1 MTPKGTIQHNNTTL
15 NSGHG
20 RGRSEKR
27 LRTQLGQE
35 NTTQYNNNT
44 IQYRLAKYQP
54 PEPPKLIPRT
64 YPNTHLNTGKMASQS
79 QLGTWKVFLFA
90 AYSATQQ
97 LSFSALVPRERSKY
111 PTQKRP
117 GSLRDIISH
126 NLDSKLSPNCP
137 KFTEIH
143 DKKIQQN
150 SLSCCHQLLPTT
162 HALRSASP
170 AI

>member
-1 MTPKGTIQHNNTTL
+1 
-15 NSGHG
+15 
-20 RGRSEKR
+20 
-27 LRTQLGQE
+27 
-35 NTTQYNNNT
+35 
-44 IQYRLAKYQP
+44 
-54 PEPPKLIPRT
+54 
-64 YPNTHLNTGKMASQS
+64 MASQS

-150 SLSCCHQLLPTT
+150 SLSCCHQLLSTT
-162 HALRSASP
+162 HALRPLPLPYRPTIPNKENGYICPLYRGFQEVRDLGQTCSVP
-170 AI
+170 DKQGKHKYKRQNENI